1 MCKMKDLEQQ
11 LKNLI
16 ITNVPQ
22 SVDLMLPINEN
33 AELKT
38 ILLQIYT
45 MVKETNEKS
54 KATNTIISKL
64 LHETEQSRIEN
75 WYRGKF

>member
-1 MCKMKDLEQQ
+1 MKGLEQQ

-16 ITNVPQ
+16 ISNVPQ
-22 SVDLMLPINEN
+22 NIDLMLPINED

-38 ILLQIYT
+38 ILLQIYA
-45 MVKETNEKS
+45 MVKDTNEKVN
-54 KATNTIISKL
+54 ATNIIMSRL
-64 LHETEQSRIEN
+64 LHETEQSRVEN

>member
-1 MCKMKDLEQQ
+1 MKDLEQQ
-11 LKNLI
+11 LKNLVI
-16 ITNVPQ
+16 SNVPKNI
-22 SVDLMLPINEN
+22 DLMLPINEN

-38 ILLQIYT
+38 ILLQIYS

-54 KATNTIISKL
+54 KATNMIISKL

-75 WYRGKF
+75 WYRG

>member
-1 MCKMKDLEQQ
+1 MKDLEQQ

-16 ITNVPQ
+16 ITNAPK
-22 SVDLMLPINEN
+22 SIDLMLPINEN

-38 ILLQIYT
+38 ILLQIYS
-45 MVKETNEKS
+45 MLKETNEKT
-54 KATNTIISKL
+54 KVTNMIIRKL

>member
-1 MCKMKDLEQQ
+1 MKDLEQQ

-22 SVDLMLPINEN
+22 SIDLMLPINEN

-38 ILLQIYT
+38 ILLQIYS
-45 MVKETNEKS
+45 MVKETNEKI
-54 KATNTIISKL
+54 KATNMIISKL

>member
-1 MCKMKDLEQQ
+1 MKDLEQQ

-22 SVDLMLPINEN
+22 SIDLMLPINEN

-38 ILLQIYT
+38 ILLQIYS
-45 MVKETNEKS
+45 MVKEINEKI
-54 KATNTIISKL
+54 ANGYIMYAG
-64 LHETEQSRIEN
+64 
-75 WYRGKF
+75 WYKE

>member
-1 MCKMKDLEQQ
+1 MKGLEQQ

-16 ITNVPQ
+16 ISNVPQ
-22 SVDLMLPINEN
+22 NIDLMLPINED

-38 ILLQIYT
+38 ILLQIYA
-45 MVKETNEKS
+45 MVKDTNEKV
-54 KATNTIISKL
+54 KATNIIMSRL
-64 LHETEQSRIEN
+64 LHETEQSRVEN

>member
-1 MCKMKDLEQQ
+1 MKDLEQQ
-11 LKNLI
+11 LKNLVI
-16 ITNVPQ
+16 SNVPKNI
-22 SVDLMLPINEN
+22 DLMLPINEN

-38 ILLQIYT
+38 ILLQIYS

-54 KATNTIISKL
+54 KATNMIISKL

>member
-1 MCKMKDLEQQ
+1 MYKMKGLEQQ

-16 ITNVPQ
+16 ISNVPKN
-22 SVDLMLPINEN
+22 VDLMIPLNED

-38 ILLQIYT
+38 ILLQIYA
-45 MVKETNEKS
+45 MVKDTNEKVN
-54 KATNTIISKL
+54 ATNMIMNRL

>member
-1 MCKMKDLEQQ
+1 MKDIEQQ

-16 ITNVPQ
+16 ITNAPK
-22 SVDLMLPINEN
+22 SIDLMLPINEN

-38 ILLQIYT
+38 ILMQIYS
-45 MVKETNEKS
+45 MVKDTNEKVNT
-54 KATNTIISKL
+54 TNMTISKL

>member
-1 MCKMKDLEQQ
+1 MKELEQQ

-22 SVDLMLPINEN
+22 SIDLMIPINEN

-38 ILLQIYT
+38 ILLQIYA

-54 KATNTIISKL
+54 NATNMIISKL